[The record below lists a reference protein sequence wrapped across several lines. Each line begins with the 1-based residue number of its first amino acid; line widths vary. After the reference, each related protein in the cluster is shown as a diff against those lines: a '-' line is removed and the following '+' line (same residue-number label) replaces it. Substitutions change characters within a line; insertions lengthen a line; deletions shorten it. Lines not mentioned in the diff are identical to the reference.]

1 MHQDYLDKRVCDA
14 HYDIVASISEL
25 RNEQKEISIKL
36 DRNTVEI
43 KNINQIMVSLLDS
56 MKENTQISRDLIG
69 SMEKNREDY
78 TKTLLTIILAL
89 LSILAVGVF
98 GVNLPLL

>member
-1 MHQDYLDKRVCDA
+1 MHQDYIDRRVCDA
-14 HYDIVASISEL
+14 HYDIVASIQEL
-25 RNEQKEISIKL
+25 RHEQHEISIKL

-43 KNINQIMVSLLDS
+43 KNVNQIMVSLLDS

-98 GVNLPLL
+98 GVSLPLL

>member
-1 MHQDYLDKRVCDA
+1 MHQDYSDRRVCDA
-14 HYDIVASISEL
+14 HYDIVSSIQEL

-43 KNINQIMVSLLDS
+43 KNVNQIMVSLLDS

-98 GVNLPLL
+98 GVSVPLL

>member
-1 MHQDYLDKRVCDA
+1 MHQDYIDRRVCDA
-14 HYDIVASISEL
+14 HYDIVASITEL
-25 RNEQKEISIKL
+25 RNEQRDISIKL

-69 SMEKNREDY
+69 SMEKNRADY
-78 TKTLLTIILAL
+78 SKTLLTIILAL
-89 LSILAVGVF
+89 LSILAMGVF
-98 GVNLPLL
+98 GVSVPF

>member
-1 MHQDYLDKRVCDA
+1 MHKDYLDRRVCDA

-25 RNEQKEISIKL
+25 RKEQKEISIKL

-43 KNINQIMVSLLDS
+43 KNVNQIMVSLLDS

-98 GVNLPLL
+98 GVSVPLL